1 MKLFLATLSLLLA
14 TANVSSALTEIA
26 PVCSDDDGTI
36 YEYAKEMQPGLFSA
50 SLRGNAISGRNGQ
63 SVLLLGC
70 KSGTRVHILNTGWI
84 QDILDQLQGFVDSPK
99 VYTYQDI
106 ADIFNEDG
114 IEAWVEEFDKNSCI
128 CGDEIEV
135 SE

>member
-14 TANVSSALTEIA
+14 TANVSSALSVIV

-36 YEYAKEMQPGLFSA
+36 YSEAKEVQQQMFWAYLLNDPVSDPSA
-50 SLRGNAISGRNGQ
+50 Q
-63 SVLLLGC
+63 TVLLLSC
-70 KSGTRVHILNTGWI
+70 KSGTRVNILNRGFV
-84 QDILDQLQGFVDSPK
+84 QDILDQLEGFADSPK
-99 VYTYQDI
+99 TYTFQDI